1 MAMTL
6 RLSDELDALLDQIAR
21 ERGVSKQQAVALAIK
36 QVANRDQRRKQ
47 MDEVLKLVLT
57 RDAELMKRL
66 AEND

>member
-47 MDEVLKLVLT
+47 MDEVLQLVLT